1 MTTPEADQPPSEPLA
16 EPGSDEP
23 RAEKVPSV
31 ESNTEK
37 PDAASAEPSAEPS
50 TEASVA
56 AAAEP
61 GSESGAEPS
70 GEASAGSGADVPPL
84 SDPVGGG
91 GGAGGDE
98 SADGST
104 AGDRTADAPAAGDE
118 SVAND
123 TADDESVGGSTAGA
137 GSVDGSTAGDGDGTV
152 GGTAAG
158 DSSAGDAG
166 GEEQTRPE
174 ARLERAVRAAE
185 QALIEF
191 EIAVETFRVEVENFS
206 RLHHQKLGPM
216 YSRLDELDAQIAEA
230 RAASTGDPEDVRKA
244 KEARARVMPMP
255 GIEELFHDWLDSDG
269 LSPEASAML
278 TDQPVRPPQ
287 RVRPSDEARKLYR
300 ELVRKAHPDLAQDDT
315 ERARRDEF
323 ISRVNAAYGR
333 GDEPL
338 LRELSE
344 EWAAGPVAEEWRP
357 SRSEELYARLE
368 WLAQRKE
375 LLALVARDLEESA
388 IGAMLKIAPDDP
400 DRLLEE
406 IAEQLLAQV
415 SEREAELAGLLGSG
429 A

>member
-16 EPGSDEP
+16 EPGSAEP
-23 RAEKVPSV
+23 RAEKAPSA
-31 ESNTEK
+31 ESDTER
-37 PDAASAEPSAEPS
+37 SAEPSVETA
-50 TEASVA
+50 TEAAVDAS
-56 AAAEP
+56 AEEAV
-61 GSESGAEPS
+61 ESGAEPLV
-70 GEASAGSGADVPPL
+70 EASAGSGAEVPPL
-84 SDPVGGG
+84 SDVAGGG
-91 GGAGGDE
+91 EAEGGE
-98 SADGST
+98 SVDGSI
-104 AGDRTADAPAAGDE
+104 AGDRSADAPAVGDETVDDETAGDE
-118 SVAND
+118 PVGGLA
-123 TADDESVGGSTAGA
+123 ADAGSVGGSTAG
-137 GSVDGSTAGDGDGTV
+137 DGTAGD
-152 GGTAAG
+152 A
-158 DSSAGDAG
+158 SAGDAG

-244 KEARARVMPMP
+244 QEARARVMPMP

-278 TDQPVRPPQ
+278 TEQPVRPPQ

-344 EWAAGPVAEEWRP
+344 EWAAGPVSEEWRP

-415 SEREAELAGLLGSG
+415 SARETELAGLLGSG